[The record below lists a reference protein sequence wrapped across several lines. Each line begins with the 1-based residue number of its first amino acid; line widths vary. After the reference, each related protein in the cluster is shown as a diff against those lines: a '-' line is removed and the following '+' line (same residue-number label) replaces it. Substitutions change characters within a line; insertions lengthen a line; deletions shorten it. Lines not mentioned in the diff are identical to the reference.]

1 MRTERAMRIQVV
13 SRSGKEV
20 VKGGV
25 EVPEEVTNL
34 PWILEPHLFLPPSPI
49 PSHVLLCLF

>member
-1 MRTERAMRIQVV
+1 MRIQVV

-25 EVPEEVTNL
+25 EVPEEVKNL
-34 PWILEPHLFLPPSPI
+34 SWIPEPHLCLPPSPI
-49 PSHVLLCLF
+49 SSHALLCLF

>member
-25 EVPEEVTNL
+25 EVPEEVKNL
-34 PWILEPHLFLPPSPI
+34 FWIPPPSPMS
-49 PSHVLLCLF
+49 SHVLLCLF